1 MGTVP
6 HIETLDEAGNK
17 EFGRAYR
24 RGVPPPV
31 LKELTDFLVADT
43 AIRNASA
50 DELICPMLIELLR
63 IGDRN
68 G

>member
-17 EFGRAYR
+17 EFSRAYR

-31 LKELTDFLVADT
+31 LKELTDFLIADT
-43 AIRNASA
+43 EIRKAQA
-50 DELICPMLIELLR
+50 DELICPMLMELMR
-63 IGDRN
+63 RR
-68 G
+68 